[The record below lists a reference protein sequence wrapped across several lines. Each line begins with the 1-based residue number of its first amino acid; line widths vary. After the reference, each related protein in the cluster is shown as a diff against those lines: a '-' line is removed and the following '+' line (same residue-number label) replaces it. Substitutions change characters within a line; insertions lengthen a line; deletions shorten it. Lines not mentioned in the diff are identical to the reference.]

1 VIGLL
6 ASAVAAFFYVKI
18 VVLMFF
24 QEPRAD
30 GPVVV
35 TGSVL
40 TYASVGLGVAV
51 TLVLGVAPQPLL
63 DLAQNAAQLGF
74 VR

>member
-1 VIGLL
+1 
-6 ASAVAAFFYVKI
+6 VAAFFYVKV

-30 GPVVV
+30 GPTVV

-40 TYASVGLGVAV
+40 TYAALGLGVAV

-63 DLAQNAAQLGF
+63 DLAQNAAHLGF